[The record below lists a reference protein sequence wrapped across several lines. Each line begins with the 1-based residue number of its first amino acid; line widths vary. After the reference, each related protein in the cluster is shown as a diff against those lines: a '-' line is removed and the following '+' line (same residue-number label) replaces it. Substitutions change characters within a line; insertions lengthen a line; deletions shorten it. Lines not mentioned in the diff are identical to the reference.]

1 MLKKTIFSGVLAFPY
16 NNENIC
22 RNLYIVVII
31 YTTDSE
37 EMRRLS
43 NLQLEVK
50 EVCDINDNEVVKK
63 PTVEKDVNEDTVD
76 EVEETR
82 DQEMNDRNAEA
93 DNDVIVKEIRES
105 STKIRE
111 SLLVLQST
119 VTKGSH

>member
-1 MLKKTIFSGVLAFPY
+1 M
-16 NNENIC
+16 
-22 RNLYIVVII
+22 
-31 YTTDSE
+31 
-37 EMRRLS
+37 
-43 NLQLEVK
+43 EVK
-50 EVCDINDNEVVKK
+50 EVCEINDNKVVKK

-93 DNDVIVKEIRES
+93 ENDVIVKEFRES

-119 VTKGSH
+119 VTKGYH